1 MSQPNVVWFRDVGL
15 DDLPLVGGK
24 NASLGELIRLEGVKV
39 PNGFVITTS
48 AFESF
53 MAPLKGKIAEK
64 IALLEK
70 DRYQDVK
77 LLDKVSREIRA
88 IVEEISFD
96 RGLEEEIRAAL
107 GGLEKNRTLAVRSSA
122 TAEDLPEASFAGQQ
136 DTFLNVGSFPG
147 LLDRIRKCFSSLY
160 TARAMSYRHEN
171 GFPEDEVSLSVGVQE
186 MVRADWDGVS
196 GVMFTVDTET
206 GNENLILITPHKGL
220 GEAIVQGE
228 VKPDEVYVLR
238 HKCKVIQNPQK
249 LLTDEQYTE
258 LAAQAL
264 AIEEHYR
271 GKYGRSLY
279 LDIEWA
285 QDGETKEIFILQA
298 RPETIHSRAVSYQR
312 YFFVDEKDDFE
323 VIAKGRPV
331 GTKIGS
337 GAATLLKDVS
347 QIDRFEEGQVLVT
360 RMTDPDWEP
369 IMKRSAAIVTDL
381 GGRTC
386 HAAIVAREMG
396 IPCVVGTES
405 GTQTIERGETVTV
418 SCVEGEQGTV
428 FRGTPRFDVEEVN
441 LEKITATRT
450 KIMLNVGSPDKAL
463 SAARLPNE
471 GVGLARLEF
480 IIASHIGQHPLYLLK
495 LGKEDLF
502 VEKLVAGVSR
512 IAGAFYPKPVIFR
525 FSDFKSNEYAN
536 LVGGKSFEPE
546 EENPM
551 IGWRGA
557 SRYYDDRYKEAFRLE
572 CLAMRTVID
581 DFGLDNVNVM
591 LPFVRTPAEA
601 EKVRAIIDRE
611 KIKAGVYMMCEIPS
625 NVILARDFLPFFDGF
640 SIGSNDLTQTTL
652 GLDRD
657 SALVSHLFDER
668 DPAVKK
674 LIAQVIETC
683 KDMGKKVGLCGQGPS
698 DFPDFAEFLVKCG
711 IDSISVT
718 PDVAVKTR
726 LLVAEVEAG
735 LGTGATGAV
744 DVPSS
749 VQAEGTSTG
758 I

>member
-39 PNGFVITTS
+39 PNGFVITTH
-48 AFESF
+48 AFEFFIS
-53 MAPLKGKIAEK
+53 PVKKRIAEK
-64 IALLEK
+64 IALLEG
-70 DRYQDVK
+70 DDYRDVI
-77 LLDKVSREIRA
+77 LLDRVSREIRA
-88 IVEEISFD
+88 LVEEIPLD
-96 RGLEEEIRAAL
+96 GGLEEEIRAAL
-107 GGLEKNRTLAVRSSA
+107 DQLETGRTLAVRSSA

-136 DTFLNVGSFPG
+136 ETFLNVGSSPALF
-147 LLDRIRKCFSSLY
+147 DQVKKCFSSLY

-206 GNENLILITPHKGL
+206 GNENLILITPSKGL

-238 HKCKVIQNPQK
+238 HSLKVIQNPQG
-249 LLTDEQYTE
+249 LLSDEQYAE
-258 LAAQAL
+258 LAAQSL
-264 AIEEHYR
+264 AIEAHYR
-271 GKYGRSLY
+271 HKYGRSLY
-279 LDIEWA
+279 MDIEWA
-285 QDGETKEIFILQA
+285 QDGETKELFIVQA

-312 YFFVDEKDDFE
+312 YFFVDDKDDYE
-323 VIAKGRPV
+323 VLASGRPV
-331 GTKIGS
+331 GAKIGS
-337 GAATLLKDVS
+337 GEATLLEDVS
-347 QIDRFEEGQVLVT
+347 QIDSFEEGQVLVT

-369 IMKRSAAIVTDL
+369 IMRRAAAIVTDL

-396 IPCVVGTES
+396 VPCVVGTES
-405 GTQTIERGETVTV
+405 GTTTIPRGETVTV
-418 SCVEGEQGTV
+418 SCVEGEQGSV
-428 FRGTPRFDVEEVN
+428 FRGTPRFDVEEIN
-441 LEKITATRT
+441 LETIAATRT
-450 KIMLNVGSPDKAL
+450 KIMLNVGSPERAL
-463 SAARLPNE
+463 SAARLPND

-495 LGKEDLF
+495 LGKGDIF
-502 VEKLVAGVSR
+502 VEKLVAGIAR
-512 IAGAFYPKPVIFR
+512 IAAAFYPKPVIFR

-536 LVGGKSFEPE
+536 LIGGRSFEPE

-551 IGWRGA
+551 LGWRGA
-557 SRYYDDRYKEAFRLE
+557 SRYYDDRYKAAFQLE
-572 CLAMRTVID
+572 CIAMRTVID

-601 EKVRAIIDRE
+601 EKVRGIIDRE
-611 KIKAGVYMMCEIPS
+611 RIKAGVYMMCEIPS
-625 NVILARDFLPFFDGF
+625 NVILARDFLPFFDGY

-668 DPAVKK
+668 NPAVKK

-711 IDSISVT
+711 IDSLSVT

-735 LGTGATGAV
+735 LQRGV
-744 DVPSS
+744 
-749 VQAEGTSTG
+749 
-758 I
+758 